1 MPAQTLP
8 SNGTT
13 NGTSNGTP
21 NGLEPRFSLP
31 SSTPLSSKIPL
42 VIGGVQVY
50 IYGLDELRQTSGCEV
65 AVLYLAHNR
74 TRTYLVT
81 ENIAHEILHRYRT
94 DGAKKK
100 VEMIAVTM
108 NMRNH
113 GAREVFIS
121 LSIFYLV
128 CRILVS
134 PLTVPFRR
142 SVQRLI
148 SLGKME
154 MKTMGQFYCLKLL
167 FSPNKC
173 YSPC

>member
-1 MPAQTLP
+1 MPAQSLP

-13 NGTSNGTP
+13 NGTT

-31 SSTPLSSKIPL
+31 SSTPLSSKTPL

-50 IYGLDELRQTSGCEV
+50 IYGLDELRQTSGCEL

-121 LSIFYLV
+121 LYIFYLALSHLSFPSD
-128 CRILVS
+128 R
-134 PLTVPFRR
+134 TVPQISPEANLTWENGNENHG
-142 SVQRLI
+142 SV
-148 SLGKME
+148 S
-154 MKTMGQFYCLKLL
+154 LKLL
-167 FSPNKC
+167 FSFNKC